1 MQTSTSPAVGG
12 EPAPGGITVV
22 SGRPRWKCSEAEPY
36 AHATAKMHCWND
48 KGNDKGNNRGNDK
61 GKHLFRPLADNDK
74 DKGKGCKGGKPIDI
88 VVRPLADNDKDKGGK
103 SNLCEEGKGK
113 EKKDRQSEEDES
125 DEDIWPL
132 TLVLFNLMGWKGGKP
147 IEGPPDIWVR
157 PLADNGKDKGK
168 GCKGVRPLADNGKDK
183 SKGCKSGKP
192 IRPLADNGK
201 DDGGKQESSIVTK
214 FPWIRHVPKHKQRE
228 AAELGARLHALRDPL
243 KDVDEEEEERVGRD
257 AIKNTLFR
265 KLAEAEHEREMV
277 MQQIKEMLEESLPLA
292 EELEAGSGS
301 SSSRE
306 SVEKMT
312 GTEVRKC
319 GKGQGGCYDGRWR
332 QGKNQETGEG
342 E

>member
-1 MQTSTSPAVGG
+1 MESMEGNEKGKGKCGKLEVLPC
-12 EPAPGGITVV
+12 PPYPGKGKEQKGKQ
-22 SGRPRWKCSEAEPY
+22 SGSLEE
-36 AHATAKMHCWND
+36 D
-48 KGNDKGNNRGNDK
+48 KGNDKGTDG
-61 GKHLFRPLADNDK
+61 GTYLFRPLANND
-74 DKGKGCKGGKPIDI
+74 
-88 VVRPLADNDKDKGGK
+88 A
-103 SNLCEEGKGK
+103 
-113 EKKDRQSEEDES
+113 
-125 DEDIWPL
+125 
-132 TLVLFNLMGWKGGKP
+132 F
-147 IEGPPDIWVR
+147 
-157 PLADNGKDKGK
+157 
-168 GCKGVRPLADNGKDK
+168 
-183 SKGCKSGKP
+183 
-192 IRPLADNGK
+192 RPLADNGK
-201 DDGGKQESSIVTK
+201 DDGGKPVEIEESSIVTK

-301 SSSRE
+301 SSSSRE

-312 GTEVRKC
+312 AAEQWKC
-319 GKGQGGCYDGRWR
+319 GKGQGAYDGRWR